1 MANSASTTVV
11 DKPADTSPFGA
22 DASPFTSMAPFLL
35 IVVVFYFLLIR
46 PNQKKIKDHTAMLS
60 ALRRGDK
67 VVTGG
72 GVIGVIQKIEGDDVL
87 VVEVAPDIKI
97 RVMRDTIS
105 HVVNKTIA
113 NDNKADEK

>member
-1 MANSASTTVV
+1 MANSTLVA
-11 DKPADTSPFGA
+11 DKPVDNLVTEGSPYA
-22 DASPFTSMAPFLL
+22 SMAPLLL

-46 PNQKKIKDHTAMLS
+46 PNQKKIKEQELMFK

-67 VVTGG
+67 IVTGG

-87 VVEVAPDIKI
+87 VIEVAPDIKI

-105 HVVNKTIA
+105 HVVSKTVA
-113 NDNKADEK
+113 NDNQADEKTT